1 MELYTIFE
9 SPCKPLL
16 RLMHIKAAVSPVDM
30 PFNEFKASS
39 YWEGAIEAQ
48 RLKPAAL
55 KAKRTAAENKREEM
69 SWKKIGPVPSK
80 KRKPAESKT

>member
-1 MELYTIFE
+1 MNELYG
-9 SPCKPLL
+9 
-16 RLMHIKAAVSPVDM
+16 SPVDM

-48 RLKPAAL
+48 RIKSAGL

-69 SWKKIGPVPSK
+69 GWEKSGPKPSKK
-80 KRKPAESKT
+80 KRKPGEPKTDDSDSDDS